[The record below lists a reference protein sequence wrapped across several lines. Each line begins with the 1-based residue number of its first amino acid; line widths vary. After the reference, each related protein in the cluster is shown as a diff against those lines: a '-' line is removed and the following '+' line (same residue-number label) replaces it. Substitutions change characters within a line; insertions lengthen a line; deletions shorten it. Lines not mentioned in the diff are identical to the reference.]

1 MEERA
6 HHRAAPEGLWPEVR
20 SVIALGMSYAP
31 ATDPLA
37 LAGAPNIGR
46 ISVYAQGGDYHDL
59 IKRKLKALARWMV
72 AEAPG
77 TDLKVFV
84 DTAPVMEKPLSERS
98 EEHTSELQSLM
109 RISYAV

>member
-1 MEERA
+1 MRISDWSSDVCSSDLERA

-20 SVIALGMSYAP
+20 SVIALGMSCAP

-59 IKRKLKALARWMV
+59 IKRKLKALARWMA

-77 TDLKVFV
+77 TDLKIGRAHV
-84 DTAPVMEKPLSERS
+84 
-98 EEHTSELQSLM
+98 
-109 RISYAV
+109 